1 METARC
7 VECATTRK
15 VAEVMGGHHLVLATC
30 GHVVSIESVQ
40 EREAFVEMLK
50 EIDVYHLL
58 DKFQEAVMES
68 SYQSAKDQDQIFA
81 IRAEIV
87 SRVKVPK

>member
-1 METARC
+1 METAHC
-7 VECATTRK
+7 VECATDRK
-15 VAEVMGGHHLVLATC
+15 VVENMRGYLVFATC
-30 GHVVSIESVQ
+30 GHVLSIEAAQ

-50 EIDVYHLL
+50 EIDVYYLL

-68 SYQSAKDQDQIFA
+68 SYQSAKDQDRIFA

-87 SRVKVPK
+87 SRVKVSK